1 MYFLDVST
9 SGNSGIL
16 VYNVKMEKNSQ
27 QIDFGFQKVNI
38 GKKEKLVNNI
48 FNSVSSK
55 YDLMNDLSSLGFHRL
70 WKQQLI
76 NWIAPQSHQSLLD
89 IAGGTGD
96 IAKQFIKS
104 GGLSADILDIKYN
117 MLIHSK
123 SNDNRIR
130 YIVGNCEKL
139 PIRSNAYERITI
151 SFGLRNITN
160 RKLALDEIYR
170 VLKPGGRFM
179 CLEFSK
185 IENEL
190 IDFFYKQY
198 AKTIPLIGK
207 FVVGTEKPY
216 EYLIDSIKKFY
227 NQEQLAKLMKSNG
240 FSNVEFRNVS
250 SGVSAIHSGW
260 KI

>member
-1 MYFLDVST
+1 MKKSL
-9 SGNSGIL
+9 
-16 VYNVKMEKNSQ
+16 KK
-27 QIDFGFQKVNI
+27 IDFGFQKVNI

-48 FNSVSSK
+48 FDSVSTK

-70 WKQQLI
+70 WKQELI

-96 IAKQFIKS
+96 IAKLFIKS
-104 GGLSADILDIKYN
+104 GGLSVDILDINYN
-117 MLIHSK
+117 MLINNK

-139 PIRSNAYERITI
+139 PIKSNAYERITI

-170 VLKPGGRFM
+170 VLKPGGRFI

-185 IENEL
+185 VNDDIVRK
-190 IDFFYKQY
+190 FYDLWSFRI
-198 AKTIPLIGK
+198 IPKLGK
-207 FVVGTEKPY
+207 FITNNEDAY
-216 EYLIDSIKKFY
+216 QYLIESIRMFPD
-227 NQEQLAKLMKSNG
+227 QEKLSSMFIKSN
-240 FSNVEFRNVS
+240 FERVKYKNLSNGIV
-250 SGVSAIHSGW
+250 ALHSGW